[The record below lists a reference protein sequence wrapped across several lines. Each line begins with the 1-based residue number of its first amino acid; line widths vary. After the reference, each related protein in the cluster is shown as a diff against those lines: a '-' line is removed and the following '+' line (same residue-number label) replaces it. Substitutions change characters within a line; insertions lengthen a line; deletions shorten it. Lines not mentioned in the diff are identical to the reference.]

1 MEADEGQ
8 EGRVLNQDREQ
19 LKLANRFISL
29 LQKENAQ
36 LHGVLRLLGQLV
48 DDMNANCSFEVFEHQ
63 WEGLTDEVNR
73 LSGFFESHQK
83 ALQVLQDS
91 IPDVWDT
98 DEVDDDIR

>member
-1 MEADEGQ
+1 M
-8 EGRVLNQDREQ
+8 
-19 LKLANRFISL
+19 KLANRFISL

-48 DDMNANCSFEVFEHQ
+48 DDMDANCSFEVFEHQ
-63 WEGLTDEVNR
+63 WEGLTNEVNR

-98 DEVDDDIR
+98 DEVDDES

>member
-1 MEADEGQ
+1 VAYDESQ
-8 EGRVLNQDREQ
+8 KGRVLNQDREQ

-36 LHGVLRLLGQLV
+36 LHSVLRLLGQLV
-48 DDMNANCSFEVFEHQ
+48 DDMNANCSYEVFEHQ
-63 WEGLTDEVNR
+63 WKGLTDEVKR

-91 IPDVWDT
+91 IPEVWDS
-98 DEVDDDIR
+98 DEVDDES

>member
-1 MEADEGQ
+1 MEDDEGQ

-73 LSGFFESHQK
+73 LSGFFETHQK
-83 ALQVLQDS
+83 ALQSLHDAC
-91 IPDVWDT
+91 PNTFDT
-98 DEVDDDIR
+98 DEVDES

>member
-1 MEADEGQ
+1 MEANESQ

-36 LHGVLRLLGQLV
+36 LHSVVRLLGQLV

-83 ALQVLQDS
+83 ALQSLQDA
-91 IPDVWDT
+91 IPSDFEA
-98 DEVDDDIR
+98 DEVDES

>member
-48 DDMNANCSFEVFEHQ
+48 DDMDAKCSFEVFEHQ

-91 IPDVWDT
+91 IPEVWDT
-98 DEVDDDIR
+98 DEVDDES

>member
-1 MEADEGQ
+1 
-8 EGRVLNQDREQ
+8 

-48 DDMNANCSFEVFEHQ
+48 DDMDANCSFEVFEHQ

-73 LSGFFESHQK
+73 LSGFFETHQK

-98 DEVDDDIR
+98 DEVDDES

>member
-1 MEADEGQ
+1 MAAYEGP
-8 EGRVLNQDREQ
+8 EGWVLNQDREQ

-48 DDMNANCSFEVFEHQ
+48 DDMDANCSFEVFEHQ

-91 IPDVWDT
+91 IPEVWDT
-98 DEVDDDIR
+98 DEVDDES

>member
-1 MEADEGQ
+1 MAYDEGK
-8 EGRVLNQDREQ
+8 ERRVLNQDREQ

-36 LHGVLRLLGQLV
+36 LHSVLRLLGQLV

-83 ALQVLQDS
+83 ALQSLQDA
-91 IPDVWDT
+91 IPSDFYT
-98 DEVDDDIR
+98 DEVDES

>member
-1 MEADEGQ
+1 MEADEIQ

-19 LKLANRFISL
+19 LKLANRFIGL

-36 LHGVLRLLGQLV
+36 LHSVLRLLGQLV

-83 ALQVLQDS
+83 ALQSLQDA
-91 IPDVWDT
+91 IPSDFEA
-98 DEVDDDIR
+98 DEVDES